1 MIKVKVLSVD
11 QGPQEEAEFTAHGSA
26 MYPMAW
32 MCTVLYEN
40 GAQEQA
46 KVTVNGR
53 SRSGGY
59 CKKFVEAGKYLCA
72 EERGMYKE
80 IPQIKVEAKSTKLA
94 NGEEAWKPSDGG
106 GDSSGSHQAPVTPS
120 AGPVIQMGKGYTR
133 EELVAL
139 LASCDEDVHDIVDGD
154 TSSDAMQT
162 TIIALFNACV
172 QEGVKDTAVVVAV
185 INDGAPTP
193 PPTTGMPPPPGK
205 TVNNPA
211 MQKVLDT
218 TPPPV
223 VSATDESLPF

>member
-11 QGPQEEAEFTAHGSA
+11 GGPQEEAEFTAHGKA

-32 MCTVLYEN
+32 LCSVLYDN
-40 GAQEQA
+40 GAQEQV
-46 KVTVNGR
+46 KVTVNGI

-120 AGPVIQMGKGYTR
+120 AGPVIQMGEGYTMGG
-133 EELVAL
+133 LVAL
-139 LASCDEDVHDIVDGD
+139 LGSCDESAHSIVDGD

-172 QEGVKDTAVVVAV
+172 QEGVKAPVAKAKTV
-185 INDGAPTP
+185 QAPP
-193 PPTTGMPPPPGK
+193 QAAGGMPPPPSG

-223 VSATDESLPF
+223 VSATDEGLPF